1 MKDLDLGICVLTAN
15 VSALHRTHE
24 QVAAAAIQGGA
35 SMIQFRDKTMADEAF
50 AETALRILRMS
61 RSAGVPLIVNDRVS
75 IAIAIG
81 ADGVHIG
88 SMDGDAEEIR
98 RTLPQ
103 EMILGVSARNYAE
116 AMRMDDL
123 GANYLGVG
131 PVFPT
136 NSKEDVTP
144 PIGVVELE
152 LICRNVRTPV
162 VAIGGVNAKTLH
174 SVICAGVAGVAVI
187 SAVSHAPDMAISVR
201 ELSALRQKAGLSRGG
216 ELPGACPGV
225 FQ

>member
-1 MKDLDLGICVLTAN
+1 MKDLDLRICVLTAN

-50 AETALRILRMS
+50 AETASRILRMS

-81 ADGVHIG
+81 ADGVHVG
-88 SMDGDAEEIR
+88 SKDGDAEVIR
-98 RTLPQ
+98 KTLPPG
-103 EMILGVSARNYAE
+103 MIFGVSARNHAE
-116 AMRMDDL
+116 AMRMDRLEAD
-123 GANYLGVG
+123 YLGVG
-131 PVFPT
+131 PIFPT
-136 NSKEDVTP
+136 DSKGDASP
-144 PIGVVELE
+144 PIGVVELG

-162 VAIGGVNAKTLH
+162 VAIGGVNAQTLR

-187 SAVSHAPDMAISVR
+187 SAVSHAPDMANSVQALSTLRRTAVLFCGR
-201 ELSALRQKAGLSRGG
+201 ELPRA
-216 ELPGACPGV
+216 
-225 FQ
+225 